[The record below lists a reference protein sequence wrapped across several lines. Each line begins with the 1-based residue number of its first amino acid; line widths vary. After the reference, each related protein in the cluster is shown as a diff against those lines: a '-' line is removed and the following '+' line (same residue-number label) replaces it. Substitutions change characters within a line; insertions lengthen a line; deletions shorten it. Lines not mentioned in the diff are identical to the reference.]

1 MHVLYAFT
9 VSIRNGRVVDVRAVG
24 RRRTP
29 RTMLAARVH
38 CSPVPLSSHP
48 WMNAC
53 IFATYAVRQHH
64 VWNKY
69 IIQCG
74 LNFTFPCVSTLSE
87 VYWNLK
93 TGWPLVRRKWRSH
106 RTRDRSV
113 KVTWISWRVLNNGIC
128 CNFHYLDQSGDLPGL
143 TDILSL
149 NFNVLTSGY
158 AVPGVQSAS
167 LIMTSLMTS

>member
-1 MHVLYAFT
+1 MWYLCTFYMRVT
-9 VSIRNGRVVDVRAVG
+9 VSVRSGRVVDVRAVG

-29 RTMLAARVH
+29 CTMLAARVH

-74 LNFTFPCVSTLSE
+74 LNFTSPCVLTLSE

-93 TGWPLVRRKWRSH
+93 TGWPLVWRKWRSH
-106 RTRDRSV
+106 RTRDRSA
-113 KVTWISWRVLNNGIC
+113 KVWISWRVLNNGIS
-128 CNFHYLDQSGDLPGL
+128 CNFHYLDQ
-143 TDILSL
+143 TDVTRFNWLST
-149 NFNVLTSGY
+149 LTSN
-158 AVPGVQSAS
+158 
-167 LIMTSLMTS
+167 